1 MYTNMKRFLKTIVL
15 VAACALMVT
24 SCYDD
29 SALKTSINDLKKQL
43 SEMSAVVNDLK
54 SGKVIT
60 NVTPTDK
67 GYTFTMS
74 DGKNIDILNGKP
86 GEDGTPASVIETKI
100 WDGVVAFSLGETVK
114 VLTNVTGVEV
124 VDAFAPA
131 GWTAVE
137 EDGSLTVT
145 APNRIGDAA
154 RKGTVIVVA
163 TSGNSLVLM
172 TAAVAL
178 NILDVN
184 GAYWDALI
192 DSPQYGGDLLYGP
205 MDETTYT
212 YNVTYTWADPVTGL
226 EFRGFPSFWGSV
238 CFSSGGEVI
247 SNYVEPAFK
256 DAGYLRQL
264 EVPVAP
270 LSGKNFIVHFGD
282 DNADSPKALLH
293 FKDGKE
299 KTIQSLQFIPT
310 NYLINSCLNG
320 DGYFGPLGSKSMIG
334 VAVVGYKADG
344 SKSITFETLIDGADV
359 PAYIAGIKKF
369 EWQTM
374 DLSVLG
380 PVTAIGFEVYGSRD
394 CYGDYGFSAPAYFA
408 YCDVVVSE

>member
-1 MYTNMKRFLKTIVL
+1 MYTDMKRFLKTIVL
-15 VAACALMVT
+15 VAACAFMVT

-192 DSPQYGGDLLYGP
+192 DSPMYGGDLLYGDP
-205 MDETTYT
+205 DEY
-212 YNVTYTWADPVTGL
+212 YCYHATYTWEDAVTKLAFG
-226 EFRGFPSFWGSV
+226 GFGSYWGSV
-238 CFSSGGEVI
+238 CFSSGGEAI
-247 SNYVEPAFK
+247 SNYVEPDFK
-256 DAGYLRQL
+256 DADYLRQL
-264 EVPVAP
+264 EVPAYP
-270 LSGKNFIVHFGD
+270 ATGRNFIVHYGGEDTQSGLSF
-282 DNADSPKALLH
+282 S
-293 FKDGKE
+293 DGKAR
-299 KTIQSLQFIPT
+299 TIQSIDYIIT
-310 NYLINSCLNG
+310 NYMANSAIYG
-320 DGYFGPLGSKSMIG
+320 DGYFGPLSGESFLAVKATGFDAKGNETATLSTTIINGSDVASYLAGTKSLTWE
-334 VAVVGYKADG
+334 K
-344 SKSITFETLIDGADV
+344 
-359 PAYIAGIKKF
+359 
-369 EWQTM
+369 W
-374 DLSVLG
+374 DLSGLG
-380 PVTAIGFEVYGSRD
+380 EVVSVKFAVYGSED
-394 CYGDYGFSAPAYFA
+394 CYGEWGFNAPAYFA
-408 YCDVVVSE
+408 YCDVVVKD